1 MKNDSFAFG
10 CALLLALAGL
20 VSVAEAGDTTFTGN
34 GSWHA
39 PARWSNGVPNDST
52 KAIVQGAATVN
63 EDAVG
68 APIVLRNNANVNV
81 NGAAFSSP
89 TDIYYGNGAGDV
101 VTFTATD
108 ANVSAPNHYF
118 NNNAGG
124 RTVYA
129 QHGGTF
135 RSESVTEFYAKSV
148 TTAAFENVT
157 ATFDGSRLVVGRGS
171 APSLLSFTDCV
182 FTNSAQV
189 LMGVWG
195 DSRGMLEFH
204 GGSAYLGNLWNVGY
218 GNDES
223 EEPTEVRFEN
233 TTVDQACQVNVGVAQ
248 RLSSSDPFRRSYG
261 RIVAVDSVWT
271 NSSVSSKTVVIG
283 GGANPDSIGHL
294 ILSNCV
300 FTSGLSM
307 VLGQD
312 AGTSGRVD
320 VVGGTFNCAAI
331 SLGGA
336 EDACGTLALHGSGS
350 TITALPSYGRHQLAH
365 ASIELVDFAYN
376 ASSVLAV
383 GKNLSGGSDT
393 LRLVGGSLSVP
404 SDQNINVGLSTARTD
419 GNSNLAVI
427 EADGAAI
434 SGKVLAVG
442 RNTGNNGLVVFRNGS
457 SFTSSGGKLSIG
469 YEGTATGVFTNLGS
483 TVSCSYIYLP
493 NGSGSTGIYMDG
505 DGAVTTLSQDF
516 RAGHA
521 AGTYA
526 AEIGGKITANRFFV
540 GMTAGS
546 SGTVTVVDGGYVDT
560 PQLYVGWRGL
570 EMDAAFVLKGGTVY
584 APRIQA
590 YNSSGS
596 VSGKVYFDGGTFKA
610 RTADVTDFLS
620 GGVAKFAVGDGGAK
634 FDSNGFNISA
644 SAALSHDD
652 RTGAAAVDGGIVK
665 VGTGTLTLSGAL
677 TFTGG
682 LRVEEGTLDLSS
694 ATYTIGANAGI
705 SGSGTLRPPSGA
717 LTVQGASIIQADD
730 IGLAVDGT
738 VTFGPGATVTVAN
751 PDKNRVYTLVRS
763 ATSVSG
769 RPEPTGMQDAWHV
782 VVSGTSV
789 KLKYGIGLTVF
800 VR

>member
-10 CALLLALAGL
+10 CAILLALAGL

-81 NGAAFSSP
+81 NGAAFASQS
-89 TDIYYGNGAGDV
+89 DIYYGNGAGDV
-101 VTFTATD
+101 VAFTARD
-108 ANVSAPNHYF
+108 ANVSAQNHYF

-124 RTVYA
+124 HIVYA
-129 QHGGTF
+129 QQGGTF
-135 RSESVTEFYAKSV
+135 LSGLVTEFYAKSV

-157 ATFDGSRLVVGRGS
+157 ATFDGTRLVVGRGS

-195 DSRGMLEFH
+195 DARGMLEFH

-223 EEPTEVRFEN
+223 EEPTEARFEN
-233 TTVDQACQVNVGVAQ
+233 TIVDQACQVNIGVAQ

-271 NSSVSSKTVVIG
+271 NSSVSSKTIIG
-283 GGANPDSIGHL
+283 GGANTGSSGQL

-300 FTSGLSM
+300 FTSGSSI

-312 AGTSGRVD
+312 AGTTGRVD
-320 VVGGTFNCAAI
+320 VVGGTFNCAPI
-331 SLGGA
+331 SLGA
-336 EDACGTLALHGSGS
+336 AVDACGTLALHGNGS
-350 TITALPSYGRHQLAH
+350 AITALPTYARHQLAH

-376 ASSVLAV
+376 SPSQV
-383 GKNLSGGSDT
+383 GIGKEASGGSDT

-404 SDQNINVGLSTARTD
+404 SGQNILVGHSNARKD
-419 GNSNLAVI
+419 GNSNLAVL

-434 SGKVLAVG
+434 SGYLLAVG

-469 YEGTATGVFTNLGS
+469 YEGTASGVFTNLGS
-483 TVSCSYIYLP
+483 TVSCGYIQLP
-493 NGSGSTGIYMDG
+493 NGPGCTGIYVDG
-505 DGAVTTLSQDF
+505 DGAETTLSADF

-560 PQLYVGWRGL
+560 PHLYVGCRGL

-694 ATYTIGANAGI
+694 APYTIGANAGI

-717 LTVQGASIIQADD
+717 LTVQGASVIYADD

-769 RPEPTGMQDAWHV
+769 RPEPKGMKDAWHV

>member
-10 CALLLALAGL
+10 CAILFALAGL
-20 VSVAEAGDTTFTGN
+20 VSVAEAGETKFTGN
-34 GSWHA
+34 GSWHDR
-39 PARWSNGVPNDST
+39 ARWSNDVPNDST
-52 KAIVQGAATVN
+52 KAIVQGTATVN
-63 EDAVG
+63 ENAVG

-108 ANVSAPNHYF
+108 ANVSAQNHYF

-182 FTNSAQV
+182 FTNSAEV

-271 NSSVSSKTVVIG
+271 NSSVSSKTVIG
-283 GGANPDSIGHL
+283 GGANTGSFGQL

-300 FTSGLSM
+300 FTSGSSI

-312 AGTSGRVD
+312 AGTTGRVD
-320 VVGGTFNCAAI
+320 VVGGTFNCAPI
-331 SLGGA
+331 SLGA
-336 EDACGTLALHGSGS
+336 AVDACGTLALHGSGS
-350 TITALPSYGRHQLAH
+350 TITALPSYGRQQFAH
-365 ASIELVDFAYN
+365 AAIELVGLAYN
-376 ASSVLAV
+376 SSSQVSV
-383 GKNLSGGSDT
+383 GKNVGGGSDT

-404 SDQNINVGLSTARTD
+404 SDQNIIVGYSNARSD
-419 GNSNLAVI
+419 GNSDLAVI

-434 SGKVLAVG
+434 SGYLLAVG
-442 RNTGNNGLVVFRNGS
+442 RNTGSNGLVVFRNGS
-457 SFTSSGGKLSIG
+457 SFTSTGGSLSIG

-483 TVSCSYIYLP
+483 TVSCSYIHLP
-493 NGSGSTGIYMDG
+493 NGSGSTAIYVDG
-505 DGAVTTLSQDF
+505 NGAETTLSADF

-540 GMTAGS
+540 GMKAGS

-694 ATYTIGANAGI
+694 ATYTLGANAGI

-717 LTVQGASIIQADD
+717 LTVQGASVIQADD

>member
-1 MKNDSFAFG
+1 MKNDCIAFG
-10 CALLLALAGL
+10 CAILLTLVAM
-20 VSVAEAGDTTFTGN
+20 VSVAEAGETKFMGN
-34 GSWHA
+34 GRWHDSNL
-39 PARWSNGVPNDST
+39 WSSGVPNDSM
-52 KAIVQGAATVN
+52 KAIVYGTATVDEN
-63 EDAVG
+63 AVG
-68 APIVLRNNANVNV
+68 APIVLRNGANVNV
-81 NGAAFSSP
+81 NGAAFSSQS
-89 TDIYYGNGAGDV
+89 DIYYGNGAGDV
-101 VTFTATD
+101 VAFTATD

-135 RSESVTEFYAKSV
+135 WSGTLTEFYAKSA

-157 ATFDGSRLVVGRGS
+157 ATFAGNRLVVGRGS

-182 FTNSAQV
+182 VTNSAEV

-195 DSRGMLEFH
+195 DSRGILEFH

-218 GNDES
+218 GNNEA
-223 EEPTEVRFEN
+223 EEPAEVRFEN

-248 RLSSSDPFRRSYG
+248 RLSASDPFRRSYG

-271 NSSVSSKTVVIG
+271 NPSVSSKTVIG
-283 GGANPDSIGHL
+283 GGANTGSFGQL

-300 FTSGLSM
+300 FTSGSSI

-320 VVGGTFNCAAI
+320 VVGGTFNCAPI
-331 SLGGA
+331 SLGA
-336 EDACGTLALHGSGS
+336 AVDACGTLALHGSGS
-350 TITALPSYGRHQLAH
+350 AITALPSYGRHQFAH
-365 ASIELVDFAYN
+365 ALIELEGLACN
-376 ASSVLAV
+376 LSSQVSV
-383 GKNLSGGSDT
+383 GKEVGGGSDT
-393 LRLVGGSLSVP
+393 LRLIGGSLSVP
-404 SDQNINVGLSTARTD
+404 SDQNIIVGYSNARSD
-419 GNSNLAVI
+419 GNSDLAAI

-434 SGKVLAVG
+434 SGYLLAVG
-442 RNTGNNGLVVFRNGS
+442 RNTGSNGLVVFRNGS
-457 SFTSSGGKLSIG
+457 SFTSSNGKLSIG
-469 YEGTATGVFTNLGS
+469 YEGTVTGVFTNLGS
-483 TVSCSYIYLP
+483 TVSCGYIHLP
-493 NGSGSTGIYMDG
+493 NGSGSTGIYVDG
-505 DGAVTTLSQDF
+505 DGAETTLSQDF

-540 GMTAGS
+540 GMEAGS
-546 SGTVTVVDGGYVDT
+546 AGTVTVVDGGYVDT
-560 PQLYVGWRGL
+560 PQLYVGWRGR

-584 APRIQA
+584 APKIQA
-590 YNSSGS
+590 YGSSGN

-610 RTADVTDFLS
+610 RTANVTDFLS

-634 FDSNGFNISA
+634 FDSNGFDISA

-652 RTGAAAVDGGIVK
+652 RMVAAAVDGGIVK

-694 ATYTIGANAGI
+694 ATYTLGANAGI

-717 LTVQGASIIQADD
+717 LAVRGESVIQADD

-738 VTFGPGATVTVAN
+738 VTFHPGATVTVAN

-769 RPEPTGMQDAWHV
+769 CPEPTGMQDAWRV

-789 KLKYGIGLTVF
+789 KLKYRTGLTVSI
-800 VR
+800 R